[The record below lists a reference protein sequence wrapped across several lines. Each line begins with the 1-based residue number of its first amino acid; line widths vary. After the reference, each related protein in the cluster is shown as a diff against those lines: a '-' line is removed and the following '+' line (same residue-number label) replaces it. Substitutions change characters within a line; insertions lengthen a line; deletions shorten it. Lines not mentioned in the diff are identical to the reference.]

1 MTYQIA
7 VCDDQQESLEY
18 ISALVQSWAEQLG
31 ISVRLSCFQSGE
43 SFLFTYAEQK
53 NFDILL
59 LDIEMNAINGVELAK
74 TIRKENDGAQIIFIT
89 GFPDYIAEGYEV
101 AALHYLMKPVSSE
114 KLQQVL
120 NRALGKIKKEKKFLC
135 FSANGETVRIAA
147 DEILFV
153 EAFAHSCTIT
163 TENGRIEV
171 NASITAVEKN
181 LLETSSQDFIRC
193 HRSYIVGV
201 KFIKSIGKAELTL
214 DNGTKIPLSRG
225 KYAPV
230 NQAFIRY
237 FKGESSWD
245 S

>member
-7 VCDDQQESLEY
+7 ICDDQQESLEY

-74 TIRKENDGAQIIFIT
+74 TIRKENDGVQIIFIT

-120 NRALGKIKKEKKFLC
+120 NRALGKIKKNEKSLFL
-135 FSANGETVRIAA
+135 SLSGETVRIPVYEIKYLEVQQNYVTIHARRDYTVKKTLGEFEQEL
-147 DEILFV
+147 DERFYRM
-153 EAFAHSCTIT
+153 
-163 TENGRIEV
+163 G
-171 NASITAVEKN
+171 
-181 LLETSSQDFIRC
+181 
-193 HRSYIVGV
+193 RSYLVNLSYIDKITKTNVFLSDG
-201 KFIKSIGKAELTL
+201 SIL
-214 DNGTKIPLSRG
+214 PLPRG
-225 KYAPV
+225 HYESL
-230 NQAFIRY
+230 NRAFITHT
-237 FKGESSWD
+237 
-245 S
+245 